1 MTHSTVRFAHLLL
14 AALVTSALLPRAV
27 YGQESESPAYLLT
40 VDPSGIV
47 TGRVAADAELCDQKD
62 PGEFW
67 YFGCALTMGLSVT
80 GLTGH
85 QATDPGRPRHRGD
98 VDGVLR
104 IRPDEFSGFWV
115 GLRAGLT
122 FVNDFEAA
130 PNVGAEFG
138 GSRMLGRNL
147 YLGAS
152 IGAKKAFLLN
162 HDVGLDLNPSIRFA
176 AGFAF

>member
-1 MTHSTVRFAHLLL
+1 MTHSTLRFVHLLL
-14 AALVTSALLPRAV
+14 AALCTSALLPRTV
-27 YGQESESPAYLLT
+27 YGQEPASPSYLLT
-40 VDPSGIV
+40 MDPSALV
-47 TGRVAADAELCDQKD
+47 TGKVAADAELCDQKD

-67 YFGCALTMGLSVT
+67 YFRCALTLGLSVT
-80 GLTGH
+80 AVTGH
-85 QATDPGRPRHRGD
+85 QATEPGRPRHRGD
-98 VDGVLR
+98 VDAVFR
-104 IRPDEFSGFWV
+104 VRPDEFNGFWA

-122 FVNDFEAA
+122 FVDDFITA

-138 GSRMLGRNL
+138 GSRMFGRNL

-162 HDVGLDLNPSIRFA
+162 HDVGLDLNPSVRFA